1 LAHERGAVVLI
12 DGAQAIPHIP
22 VDVTALDCDFYVFS
36 GHKLYGPTGIGVL
49 YGKFSWLER
58 LPPWQGG
65 GDMITSVTFEKTQY
79 AAPPQ
84 RFEAGTPPIAQAIGI
99 AEAIRYLESV
109 GYADIQNQENRV
121 ADHALRRL
129 REIPRIHLIGEP
141 RERAAIVSFVLDGIH
156 PHDIGTVLDQEGVAV
171 RAGHHCAMPLME
183 HYRVPATV
191 RASFAFYNTENEV
204 DIMIDALEKASELFG
219 R

>member
-1 LAHERGAVVLI
+1 
-12 DGAQAIPHIP
+12 
-22 VDVTALDCDFYVFS
+22 
-36 GHKLYGPTGIGVL
+36 
-49 YGKFSWLER
+49 
-58 LPPWQGG
+58 
-65 GDMITSVTFEKTQY
+65 MITSVTFQKTLY

-99 AEAIRYLESV
+99 AEAIRYLKSV
-109 GYADIQNQENRV
+109 GYTDIQDQENRV

-129 REIPRIHLIGEP
+129 REIPRIRLIGEP
-141 RERAAIVSFVLDGIH
+141 RERAAIVSFVLEGIH
-156 PHDIGTVLDQEGVAV
+156 PHDVGTVLDQQGVAV

-204 DIMIDALEKASELFG
+204 DIMIEALEKAVELFG